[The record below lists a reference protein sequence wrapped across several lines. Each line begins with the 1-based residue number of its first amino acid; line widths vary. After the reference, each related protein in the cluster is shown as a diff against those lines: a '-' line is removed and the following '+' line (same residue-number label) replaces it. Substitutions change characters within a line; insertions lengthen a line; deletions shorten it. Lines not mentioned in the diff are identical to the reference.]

1 MATTTMPPA
10 PSSAATGVVR
20 KGFAA
25 YLVPPPRP
33 GAVFRVV
40 KEPPRGEAWVLLEER
55 LAWAK
60 SRLDPYEGDS
70 RLEGSLGRADLY
82 SSMKKHVRATYGG
95 QVVTN
100 AWLKLFE
107 ILSERSLV
115 EKALAGPPGAPLLR
129 AFCNAELPGGFISA
143 LNHYVRTTHVGAGFE
158 WVGSSLDPAA
168 PAATP
173 DTVLD
178 DFYGLRAN
186 NPRRWLMDE
195 TLRGDLSCPADVLEM
210 ARRAL
215 EGLGE
220 VDLYTADAGVRVS
233 SGSFLR
239 QEEITFRIHLG
250 QVLAG
255 LLCLRKGGVFV
266 AKTYA
271 FFRPAGLSLIA
282 LCSSLFES
290 FHVTKPATSRPANS
304 EVYLT
309 GAGFKGLPGDIRRLL
324 FDALGDPSAAS
335 YAFADLADPAFAPV
349 LEALEAAAA
358 AIFIEGQASCLSRVL
373 AGALEPVARAGAS
386 RAPGA
391 AAAQQEW
398 IAKYRPGF
406 LLSRD
411 RLAINTSP
419 NNGAYYNN
427 RPQRREK
434 RSLWRKR

>member
-1 MATTTMPPA
+1 MTTTTPTA
-10 PSSAATGVVR
+10 SGDKERS
-20 KGFAA
+20 GFAA
-25 YLVPPPRP
+25 YLVPPPLP
-33 GAVFRVV
+33 GAAFRAIS
-40 KEPPRGEAWVLLEER
+40 EPPRGGAWVLLEER

-82 SSMKKHVRATYGG
+82 SSMKKYVRATFGG

-115 EKALAGPPGAPLLR
+115 EGALAGPPGAPLLR

-143 LNHYVRTTHVGAGFE
+143 LNHYVRTTHVAARFE
-158 WVGSSLDPAA
+158 WAGSSLDPMA

-173 DTVLD
+173 GTVLD

-195 TLRGDLSCPADVLEM
+195 TLWGDLSRPADVLEM
-210 ARRAL
+210 ARRAR
-215 EGLGE
+215 EALGE
-220 VDLYTADAGVRVS
+220 VDLYTADAGIRVS
-233 SGSFLR
+233 SGCFLR
-239 QEEITFRIHLG
+239 QEELTFRIHLG

-255 LLCLRKGGVFV
+255 LLCLREGGAFIV
-266 AKTYA
+266 KTYT

-309 GAGFKGLPGDIRRLL
+309 GAGFKGLPADVRRLL
-324 FDALGDPSAAS
+324 FAALGDPSAAS
-335 YAFADLADPAFAPV
+335 SAFADLADPAFAPV

-358 AIFIEGQASCLSRVL
+358 AIFIKGQASCLDRVL
-373 AGALEPVARAGAS
+373 AGALEPGARAGAS
-386 RAPGA
+386 TRAPGA

-398 IAKYRPGF
+398 IAKYPPGF
-406 LLSRD
+406 LLPRD
-411 RLAINTSP
+411 RLAINAP
-419 NNGAYYNN
+419 PDNGACYY

-434 RSLWRKR
+434 RFFWRKR